1 VYYNDSKEC
10 NNNDGSAGNDGC
22 INHNNGS
29 NAFRGFIMTI
39 IYKTRTQ
46 LVVETLREKILN
58 GEIKAG
64 QALRQAALADDL
76 NVSRIPV
83 REALLQLEA
92 EGLVSFEPHRGA
104 TATDLS
110 VSQVDELFELR
121 AMLEADLL
129 AASIPNITDES
140 LNNATAI
147 LKKLNK
153 ALGKENAAN
162 TWSELNSSYHDCLY
176 SAAGRP
182 QTKNL
187 VDTLN
192 KNADRFI
199 RMHLLWAGGISK
211 AESEHNELLDRCKAR
226 DVEGAVTVLKQH
238 ILGSRDEIKS
248 FLIER
253 ELASNEE

>member
-1 VYYNDSKEC
+1 MK
-10 NNNDGSAGNDGC
+10 
-22 INHNNGS
+22 
-29 NAFRGFIMTI
+29 I

-46 LVVETLREKILN
+46 LVVEILREQIIN

-64 QALRQAALADDL
+64 QALRQAALAEEL

-110 VSQVDELFELR
+110 SDQIDELFELR

-129 AASIPNITDES
+129 AYSIPNISEES
-140 LNNATAI
+140 LEEATDILEKYTKAI
-147 LKKLNK
+147 
-153 ALGKENAAN
+153 
-162 TWSELNSSYHDCLY
+162 SEVTEPGELSLLNSSFHTCLY
-176 SAAGRP
+176 SGAARP
-182 QTKNL
+182 QTQYL
-187 VDTLN
+187 VDILN

-199 RMHLLWAGGISK
+199 RMHILGTGCVAQSNDEHANLLAK
-211 AESEHNELLDRCKAR
+211 CKLR
-226 DVEGAVTVLKQH
+226 DIDGAVSILTKH
-238 ILGSRDEIKS
+238 ILHCRDEIKA

-253 ELASNEE
+253 EFKKKTEKF